1 MTSSSQRQPAATA
14 APAFTHAPRRQTLA
28 SSAWRPTPLDRLL
41 IGTPHYPE
49 HVDDSYL
56 ERDAERMAE
65 CGFNVIRLAEFA
77 WHLMEPREGA
87 FDFSLF
93 DRAIEVFARRGIS
106 TVMCTPT
113 ATPPR
118 WLTAAYPEV
127 LRVDTHGRPARH
139 GSRQQ
144 ADTTSPVYREH
155 SRRITHAMASHYR
168 DHPHVIGWQTDNE
181 LNTTV
186 SESYAPSTAREFR
199 RYLLARYQ
207 TIAALNHAW
216 GTDFWA
222 QRYDSFEQIDL
233 PYELAPSF
241 ANPTQVLD
249 YHRFLAWAT
258 AAFQHDQV
266 VILRATNPSWFIFHN
281 LGQLRDIDFRGE
293 FTTDLDFLGYDV
305 YPFLKDEI
313 ERTGSH
319 AHLQAFMAD
328 VVRGYAGNFIV
339 PEQQSGLGSQPGF
352 ATPVPEEGEMQ
363 RMAMSSI
370 ARGADGVLFFRWRP
384 AHFGAEIY
392 WNGILDHDDVPRR
405 RYEEARRTGAVLQR
419 IGSRILGTS
428 VRMDVGI
435 AGADYDNQ
443 EVHTTYPLGLPS
455 PQSASLPLHRHC
467 FQQGLPCGFVHPE
480 DDLSRL
486 KVFFVP
492 HWVIWKDEWTE
503 RLERFARAGGTVV
516 IGARTG
522 TRDANNHVIRET
534 APGRSLS
541 ALCGITVEEFGLLP
555 PLDSFGLADKL
566 NRPEGALVLPTRPAE
581 SSRRA
586 HQLRVGDAV
595 LPAAHA
601 YELLKVRVDAADQV
615 TVAGR
620 WGARFVAGQPAITVR
635 RLGEGRVVYVG
646 TYLTDASAALL
657 IDVLLADLPLK
668 PLLPQVPAG
677 VEVTLRESERR
688 QLLFILNSQAEPVLV
703 PEVPAG
709 LELMDDRPHAGGPLT
724 LGAYGC
730 AVIQLTST
738 AP

>member
-1 MTSSSQRQPAATA
+1 MTPSTSTSPF
-14 APAFTHAPRRQTLA
+14 APPFVHVPRRQSLA
-28 SSAWRPTPLDRLL
+28 PSAWRPTSLDRLL

-56 ERDAERMAE
+56 ERDAERMAA

-77 WHLMEPREGA
+77 WHLMEPREGS

-93 DRAIEVFARRGIS
+93 DRCIEVFARRGIS

-118 WLTAAYPEV
+118 WLTVACPEV
-127 LRVDTHGRPARH
+127 LRVDTNGRPARH

-155 SRRITHAMASHYR
+155 SRRITQAMADHYR
-168 DHPHVIGWQTDNE
+168 DNPNVIGWQTDNE

-186 SESYAPSTAREFR
+186 SESYAPGTAREFR
-199 RYLLARYQ
+199 RYLAARYQ
-207 TIAALNHAW
+207 TIAALNRAW

-222 QRYDSFEQIDL
+222 QRYDGFEQVDL
-233 PYELAPSF
+233 PFELAPSF

-266 VILRATNPSWFIFHN
+266 VILRAANPGWFIFHN

-305 YPFLKDEI
+305 YPFLKDEM

-319 AHLQAFMAD
+319 AHHQAFMAD
-328 VVRGYAGNFIV
+328 VMRGYSGNFIV

-405 RYEEARRTGAVLQR
+405 RYEEARRAGSVLQR
-419 IGSRILGTS
+419 IGARILGTS

-443 EVHTTYPLGLPS
+443 EAHATYPLGLPS
-455 PQSASLPLHRHC
+455 PQMASLPLHRLC
-467 FQQGLPCGFVHPE
+467 FERGVPCGFLHPE
-480 DDLSRL
+480 DDLSRV
-486 KVFFVP
+486 KVLFVP

-503 RLERFARAGGTVV
+503 RLERYARAGGTVV

-522 TRDANNHVIRET
+522 SRDVDNHVIRDT

-555 PLDSFGLADKL
+555 PPGGFGLADKL
-566 NRPEGALVLPTRPAE
+566 NRPEGALVLPSRPAE
-581 SSRRA
+581 SARRA
-586 HQLRVGDAV
+586 YRLRVGDAV
-595 LPAAHA
+595 VTAAHA
-601 YELLKVRVDAADQV
+601 YELLKVRDAVADQV
-615 TVAGR
+615 GVVGR
-620 WGARFVAGQPAITVR
+620 WDSRFVAGTPAITCR
-635 RLGEGRVVYVG
+635 RLGQGRVVYVG
-646 TYLTDASAALL
+646 SYLTQELAALL
-657 IDVLLADLPLK
+657 LDQVLADVPLT
-668 PLLPQVPAG
+668 PLLPRLPAG
-677 VEVTLRESERR
+677 VEVSLREAEGRR
-688 QLLFILNSQAEPVLV
+688 LLFVLNSQAEAVLV
-703 PEVPAG
+703 PEVPGG
-709 LELMDDRPHAGGPLT
+709 LELMSDRAHVAGPLS
-724 LGAYGC
+724 LEAYGC
-730 AVIQLTST
+730 AVVQLSP
-738 AP
+738 A